1 QLSAFSQPIKQPQQQ
16 QLAQT
21 SSLSEEEK
29 VFGPYEQQEQQ
40 PAQTAAAVQ
49 EKQNQPLCPTC
60 NQPLT
65 WIPQYKRWYCY
76 TDKKYVSVSKKKFL
90 GHMNRGSS
98 NDKVKTDAQQPSN
111 QPHCPTCD
119 QPLTWI
125 PQYKRWYCYT
135 DKKYVSV
142 SKKKFLGLMNSSE
155 SDNVKTD
162 AQQQTNHLC
171 PTCNQSLTW
180 IPQYKRWYCYTDK
193 KYV

>member
-1 QLSAFSQPIKQPQQQ
+1 TVQA
-16 QLAQT
+16 
-21 SSLSEEEK
+21 SSVSEEEK
-29 VFGPYEQQEQQ
+29 VFGPYTQQQQQEQQ
-40 PAQTAAAVQ
+40 SVQTAAQ
-49 EKQNQPLCPTC
+49 EKSNQPLCPTC
-60 NQPLT
+60 NQ
-65 WIPQYKRWYCY
+65 
-76 TDKKYVSVSKKKFL
+76 S
-90 GHMNRGSS
+90 
-98 NDKVKTDAQQPSN
+98 
-111 QPHCPTCD
+111 
-119 QPLTWI
+119 LTWI